1 MNAKLSFMLDVR
13 RLRVLHAVS
22 AYGSVTAA
30 AAALGYSAPAVSQ
43 QLAALE
49 REVGMRLTERAGRG
63 LELTPAALILVG
75 HTDALLARL
84 DAAEADLAG
93 LRDQIAGRV
102 ALAAFPSAA
111 ASLVP
116 AAWAALAASAPQ
128 VRLELTEMEPEESL
142 PAVLRGETDV
152 AVAHEYDLLPRPLDP
167 LFERRELL
175 DDPVGS
181 RRPGRSP
188 AGRRARVPLSALAG
202 QPFLAP
208 REGTSCAEMIQRAC
222 ARAGFVPRVVA
233 RATDFAVLLSL
244 VAADAGVTLVP
255 GLAARRLPP
264 GVRLVPPAEPV
275 TRRVFTVSR
284 RGGDRKPA
292 VRVVLDA
299 LSAAGSYVVDIPSK
313 EPSSVGDRGGNGRHR
328 SWRRAV
334 PATFRPDM
342 TPIVAPRASAAIP
355 PMITEAI
362 TAAEPVVINQGNRG
376 SMAPTENDR
385 NDETAAR
392 QAEPGAS
399 GSTPSSRRAW
409 VSRAISGLADRMLA
423 MVSASSADRP

>member
-84 DAAEADLAG
+84 EAAEADLAA

-102 ALAAFPSAA
+102 TLAAFPSAA

-175 DDPVGS
+175 DDPVWVAVPEDYPLDG
-181 RRPGRSP
+181 P
-188 AGRRARVPLSALAG
+188 VPLSSLAG

-208 REGTSCAEMIQRAC
+208 REATSCAEMIQRAC

-244 VAADAGVTLVP
+244 VAAGAGVTLVP
-255 GLAARRLPP
+255 ALAARRLPP
-264 GVRLVPPAEPV
+264 RVRLVPPAEPV

-299 LSAAGSYVVDIPSK
+299 L
-313 EPSSVGDRGGNGRHR
+313 
-328 SWRRAV
+328 
-334 PATFRPDM
+334 
-342 TPIVAPRASAAIP
+342 
-355 PMITEAI
+355 
-362 TAAEPVVINQGNRG
+362 TAA
-376 SMAPTENDR
+376 A
-385 NDETAAR
+385 
-392 QAEPGAS
+392 
-399 GSTPSSRRAW
+399 
-409 VSRAISGLADRMLA
+409 
-423 MVSASSADRP
+423 

>member
-1 MNAKLSFMLDVR
+1 MLDVR

-63 LELTPAALILVG
+63 VELTPAAVILVG

-84 DAAEADLAG
+84 DAAEADLAA

-116 AAWAALAASAPQ
+116 AAWAALADSAPQ
-128 VRLELTEMEPEESL
+128 VRLDLTEMEPEESL

-175 DDPVGS
+175 DDPVVLAI
-181 RRPGRSP
+181 P
-188 AGRRARVPLSALAG
+188 ADSALSQAGLGPVPLATLAG

-208 REGTSCAEMIQRAC
+208 RQGTSCAEMIQRAC

-233 RATDFAVLLSL
+233 RASDFQVLLSL
-244 VAADAGVTLVP
+244 VAAGAGVTLVP
-255 GLAARRLPP
+255 RLAARWLPP
-264 GVRLVPPAEPV
+264 RVRLVPPADPV

-299 LSAAGSYVVDIPSK
+299 LSAAAGL
-313 EPSSVGDRGGNGRHR
+313 
-328 SWRRAV
+328 AA
-334 PATFRPDM
+334 ATP
-342 TPIVAPRASAAIP
+342 
-355 PMITEAI
+355 
-362 TAAEPVVINQGNRG
+362 
-376 SMAPTENDR
+376 
-385 NDETAAR
+385 
-392 QAEPGAS
+392 EPG
-399 GSTPSSRRAW
+399 SRRA
-409 VSRAISGLADRMLA
+409 G
-423 MVSASSADRP
+423 

>member
-1 MNAKLSFMLDVR
+1 MLDVR
-13 RLRVLHAVS
+13 RLRVLHAV
-22 AYGSVTAA
+22 AGHGSVTAA

-49 REVGMRLTERAGRG
+49 REVGMILTERAGRG
-63 LELTPAALILVG
+63 VSLTPAALILVA

-84 DAAEADLAG
+84 DAAEADLAA
-93 LRDQIAGRV
+93 LRDQVAGRV

-116 AAWAALAASAPQ
+116 VAWAALADSAPQ
-128 VRLELTEMEPEESL
+128 VRLDLTEMEPEESL
-142 PAVLRGETDV
+142 PAMLRGETDV

-175 DDPVGS
+175 DDPVVLAI
-181 RRPGRSP
+181 P
-188 AGRRARVPLSALAG
+188 AGSALSLAADGPVPLATLAG

-208 REGTSCAEMIQRAC
+208 RPATSCAEMIQRAC

-233 RATDFAVLLSL
+233 RASDFAVLLSL
-244 VAADAGVTLVP
+244 VGAGAGVTLVP
-255 GLAARRLPP
+255 GLAARWLPP

-299 LSAAGSYVVDIPSK
+299 LSAAALPAETLSAAALSAETLSAAALPAEAGS
-313 EPSSVGDRGGNGRHR
+313 
-328 SWRRAV
+328 A
-334 PATFRPDM
+334 
-342 TPIVAPRASAAIP
+342 AAIP
-355 PMITEAI
+355 ER
-362 TAAEPVVINQGNRG
+362 E
-376 SMAPTENDR
+376 
-385 NDETAAR
+385 
-392 QAEPGAS
+392 
-399 GSTPSSRRAW
+399 SRRA
-409 VSRAISGLADRMLA
+409 G
-423 MVSASSADRP
+423 

>member
-1 MNAKLSFMLDVR
+1 MLDVR

-49 REVGMRLTERAGRG
+49 REVGMTLTERAGRG
-63 LELTPAALILVG
+63 VELTPAAHILVG

-84 DAAEADLAG
+84 DAAEADLAA

-116 AAWAALAASAPQ
+116 AAWAALADSAPR
-128 VRLELTEMEPEESL
+128 VRLDLTEMEPEESL
-142 PAVLRGETDV
+142 PAVLRNETDV

-167 LFERRELL
+167 LFERRDLL
-175 DDPVGS
+175 DDPVVLAIPADS
-181 RRPGRSP
+181 ALSLADSALSPGGDGP
-188 AGRRARVPLSALAG
+188 VALATLAG

-208 REGTSCAEMIQRAC
+208 RQGTSCAEMIQRAC

-233 RATDFAVLLSL
+233 RASDFQVLLSL
-244 VAADAGVTLVP
+244 VAAGAGVTLVP
-255 GLAARRLPP
+255 GLAARWLPP
-264 GVRLVPPAEPV
+264 RVRLVPPAEPV
-275 TRRVFTVSR
+275 TRRVFAVSR

-299 LSAAGSYVVDIPSK
+299 LSAAAL
-313 EPSSVGDRGGNGRHR
+313 SVAALSVAAG
-328 SWRRAV
+328 
-334 PATFRPDM
+334 PAAAGP
-342 TPIVAPRASAAIP
+342 AAAIP
-355 PMITEAI
+355 
-362 TAAEPVVINQGNRG
+362 
-376 SMAPTENDR
+376 
-385 NDETAAR
+385 
-392 QAEPGAS
+392 EPG
-399 GSTPSSRRAW
+399 SRRA
-409 VSRAISGLADRMLA
+409 G
-423 MVSASSADRP
+423 

>member
-1 MNAKLSFMLDVR
+1 MTDKLYFMLDVR

-63 LELTPAALILVG
+63 VELTPAAHILVG

-84 DAAEADLAG
+84 DAAEADLAA

-102 ALAAFPSAA
+102 TLAAFPSAA
-111 ASLVP
+111 AGLVP
-116 AAWAALAASAPQ
+116 AAWAALAGSAPQ
-128 VRLELTEMEPEESL
+128 VRLDLTEMEPEESL

-175 DDPVGS
+175 DDPVVLAI
-181 RRPGRSP
+181 P
-188 AGRRARVPLSALAG
+188 ADYPADGPVPLAELAG

-208 REGTSCAEMIQRAC
+208 RQATSCAEMIQRAC

-233 RATDFAVLLSL
+233 RASDFQVLLSL
-244 VAADAGVTLVP
+244 VAAGAGVTLVP
-255 GLAARRLPP
+255 GLAARWLPP
-264 GVRLVPPAEPV
+264 RVRLVPPADPV

-299 LSAAGSYVVDIPSK
+299 LSEAATP
-313 EPSSVGDRGGNGRHR
+313 EP
-328 SWRRAV
+328 
-334 PATFRPDM
+334 
-342 TPIVAPRASAAIP
+342 
-355 PMITEAI
+355 E
-362 TAAEPVVINQGNRG
+362 
-376 SMAPTENDR
+376 
-385 NDETAAR
+385 
-392 QAEPGAS
+392 
-399 GSTPSSRRAW
+399 SRRA
-409 VSRAISGLADRMLA
+409 G
-423 MVSASSADRP
+423 

>member
-1 MNAKLSFMLDVR
+1 MTDKLRFMLDVR

-43 QLAALE
+43 QLGALE
-49 REVGMRLTERAGRG
+49 REVGMTLTERAGRG
-63 LELTPAALILVG
+63 VSLTPAAQILVG
-75 HTDALLARL
+75 HTDTLLARL
-84 DAAEADLAG
+84 DAAEADLAA

-116 AAWAALAASAPQ
+116 AAWAALADSAPQ
-128 VRLELTEMEPEESL
+128 VRLDLTEMEPEESL
-142 PAVLRGETDV
+142 PAMLRGETDV

-175 DDPVGS
+175 DDPVVLAIPADS
-181 RRPGRSP
+181 ALLP
-188 AGRRARVPLSALAG
+188 AGLDPVPLASLAG

-208 REGTSCAEMIQRAC
+208 RPATSCAEMIQRAC
-222 ARAGFVPRVVA
+222 ARAGFVPRVIA
-233 RATDFAVLLSL
+233 RASDFQVLLSL
-244 VAADAGVTLVP
+244 VAAGAGVTLVP
-255 GLAARRLPP
+255 GLASRWLPP

-299 LSAAGSYVVDIPSK
+299 LSTAAG
-313 EPSSVGDRGGNGRHR
+313 
-328 SWRRAV
+328 
-334 PATFRPDM
+334 PAAAGLAAA
-342 TPIVAPRASAAIP
+342 TPER
-355 PMITEAI
+355 E
-362 TAAEPVVINQGNRG
+362 
-376 SMAPTENDR
+376 
-385 NDETAAR
+385 
-392 QAEPGAS
+392 
-399 GSTPSSRRAW
+399 SRRA
-409 VSRAISGLADRMLA
+409 G
-423 MVSASSADRP
+423 

>member
-1 MNAKLSFMLDVR
+1 MLDVR

-22 AYGSVTAA
+22 GYGSVTAA

-63 LELTPAALILVG
+63 VELTPAALILVG

-84 DAAEADLAG
+84 DAAEADLAA

-116 AAWAALAASAPQ
+116 AAWAALADSAPQ
-128 VRLELTEMEPEESL
+128 VRLDLTEMEPEESL
-142 PAVLRGETDV
+142 PAMLRNETDV

-175 DDPVGS
+175 DDPVVLAI
-181 RRPGRSP
+181 P
-188 AGRRARVPLSALAG
+188 ADSALSQAGLGPVPLATLAG

-208 REGTSCAEMIQRAC
+208 RQGTSCAEMIQRAC

-233 RATDFAVLLSL
+233 RASDFHVLLSL
-244 VAADAGVTLVP
+244 VAAGAGVTLVP
-255 GLAARRLPP
+255 GLAARWLPP
-264 GVRLVPPAEPV
+264 RVRLVPPADPV

-299 LSAAGSYVVDIPSK
+299 LSAAAG
-313 EPSSVGDRGGNGRHR
+313 
-328 SWRRAV
+328 
-334 PATFRPDM
+334 
-342 TPIVAPRASAAIP
+342 SAAATP
-355 PMITEAI
+355 
-362 TAAEPVVINQGNRG
+362 
-376 SMAPTENDR
+376 
-385 NDETAAR
+385 
-392 QAEPGAS
+392 EPG
-399 GSTPSSRRAW
+399 SRRA
-409 VSRAISGLADRMLA
+409 G
-423 MVSASSADRP
+423 

>member
-63 LELTPAALILVG
+63 VSLTPAALILVA

-84 DAAEADLAG
+84 EAAEADLAA

-116 AAWAALAASAPQ
+116 AAWAALAVSAPQ
-128 VRLELTEMEPEESL
+128 VRLDLTEMEPEESL

-152 AVAHEYDLLPRPLDP
+152 AIAHEYDLLPRPLDP

-175 DDPVGS
+175 ADPVVLAV
-181 RRPGRSP
+181 P
-188 AGRRARVPLSALAG
+188 ASHPLAAESAIPLSDLAG

-208 REGTSCAEMIQRAC
+208 REATSCAEMIQRAC

-233 RATDFAVLLSL
+233 RATDFQVLLSL
-244 VAADAGVTLVP
+244 VAAGAGVTLVP
-255 GLAARRLPP
+255 GLAARWLPP

-299 LSAAGSYVVDIPSK
+299 LADA
-313 EPSSVGDRGGNGRHR
+313 
-328 SWRRAV
+328 
-334 PATFRPDM
+334 
-342 TPIVAPRASAAIP
+342 
-355 PMITEAI
+355 
-362 TAAEPVVINQGNRG
+362 
-376 SMAPTENDR
+376 
-385 NDETAAR
+385 AAR
-392 QAEPGAS
+392 PGGEP
-399 GSTPSSRRAW
+399 
-409 VSRAISGLADRMLA
+409 LAA
-423 MVSASSADRP
+423 

>member
-1 MNAKLSFMLDVR
+1 MLDVR

-63 LELTPAALILVG
+63 VELTPAAHILVG

-84 DAAEADLAG
+84 DAAEADLAA

-102 ALAAFPSAA
+102 TLAAFPSAA
-111 ASLVP
+111 AGLVP
-116 AAWAALAASAPQ
+116 AAWAALAGSAPQ
-128 VRLELTEMEPEESL
+128 VRLDLTEMEPEESL

-175 DDPVGS
+175 DDPVVLAI
-181 RRPGRSP
+181 P
-188 AGRRARVPLSALAG
+188 ADFPADGPVPLAELAG

-208 REGTSCAEMIQRAC
+208 RQATSCAEMIQRAC

-233 RATDFAVLLSL
+233 RASDFQVLLSL
-244 VAADAGVTLVP
+244 VAAGAGVTLVP
-255 GLAARRLPP
+255 GLAARWLPP
-264 GVRLVPPAEPV
+264 RVRLVPPSDPV

-299 LSAAGSYVVDIPSK
+299 LSAA
-313 EPSSVGDRGGNGRHR
+313 
-328 SWRRAV
+328 AL
-334 PATFRPDM
+334 
-342 TPIVAPRASAAIP
+342 SA
-355 PMITEAI
+355 E
-362 TAAEPVVINQGNRG
+362 AEP
-376 SMAPTENDR
+376 
-385 NDETAAR
+385 AA
-392 QAEPGAS
+392 A
-399 GSTPSSRRAW
+399 TPERESRRA
-409 VSRAISGLADRMLA
+409 G
-423 MVSASSADRP
+423 

>member
-1 MNAKLSFMLDVR
+1 MTDKLCFMLDVR

-63 LELTPAALILVG
+63 VELTPAAHILVG

-84 DAAEADLAG
+84 DTAEADLAA

-116 AAWAALAASAPQ
+116 AAWAALADSAPQ
-128 VRLELTEMEPEESL
+128 VRLDLTEMEPEESL
-142 PAVLRGETDV
+142 PAMLRNETDV

-175 DDPVGS
+175 DDPVVLAIPPDS
-181 RRPGRSP
+181 ALSP
-188 AGRRARVPLSALAG
+188 AADGPVPLATLAG

-208 REGTSCAEMIQRAC
+208 RQGTSCAEMIQRAC

-233 RATDFAVLLSL
+233 RASDFHVLLSL
-244 VAADAGVTLVP
+244 VAAGAGVTLVP
-255 GLAARRLPP
+255 GLAARWLPP
-264 GVRLVPPAEPV
+264 RVRLVPPADPV

-299 LSAAGSYVVDIPSK
+299 LSNAAESVAAGPV
-313 EPSSVGDRGGNGRHR
+313 
-328 SWRRAV
+328 
-334 PATFRPDM
+334 ATGPDAAGPDAAGPDAA
-342 TPIVAPRASAAIP
+342 TP
-355 PMITEAI
+355 
-362 TAAEPVVINQGNRG
+362 
-376 SMAPTENDR
+376 
-385 NDETAAR
+385 
-392 QAEPGAS
+392 EPG
-399 GSTPSSRRAW
+399 SRRA
-409 VSRAISGLADRMLA
+409 G
-423 MVSASSADRP
+423 

>member
-1 MNAKLSFMLDVR
+1 MNAKLNFMLDVR

-63 LELTPAALILVG
+63 LQLTPAALILVG

-84 DAAEADLAG
+84 DAAEADLAA

-111 ASLVP
+111 AGLVP
-116 AAWAALAASAPQ
+116 TAWAALAGSAPQ
-128 VRLELTEMEPEESL
+128 VRLDLTEMEPEESL
-142 PAVLRGETDV
+142 PAVLRGGTDV

-175 DDPVGS
+175 RDPVLVAVPETHPLAADGG
-181 RRPGRSP
+181 P
-188 AGRRARVPLSALAG
+188 VPLAALSG

-208 REGTSCAEMIQRAC
+208 REATSCAEMIQRAC
-222 ARAGFVPRVVA
+222 ARAGFVPRVTA
-233 RATDFAVLLSL
+233 RASDFAVLLSL
-244 VAADAGVTLVP
+244 VAAGAGVTLVP
-255 GLAARRLPP
+255 GLAARWLPP

-275 TRRVFTVSR
+275 TSLVFTVSR

-299 LSAAGSYVVDIPSK
+299 LADAAGRPRG
-313 EPSSVGDRGGNGRHR
+313 EPL
-328 SWRRAV
+328 
-334 PATFRPDM
+334 
-342 TPIVAPRASAAIP
+342 AA
-355 PMITEAI
+355 
-362 TAAEPVVINQGNRG
+362 
-376 SMAPTENDR
+376 
-385 NDETAAR
+385 
-392 QAEPGAS
+392 
-399 GSTPSSRRAW
+399 
-409 VSRAISGLADRMLA
+409 
-423 MVSASSADRP
+423 

>member
-1 MNAKLSFMLDVR
+1 MLDVR

-63 LELTPAALILVG
+63 VELTPAAHILVG

-84 DAAEADLAG
+84 DAAEADLAA

-102 ALAAFPSAA
+102 TLAAFPSAA
-111 ASLVP
+111 ASLVT
-116 AAWAALAASAPQ
+116 AAWAALADSAPQ
-128 VRLELTEMEPEESL
+128 VRLDLTEMEPEESL

-175 DDPVGS
+175 DDPVVLAI
-181 RRPGRSP
+181 P
-188 AGRRARVPLSALAG
+188 ANYPADGPVPLAELAG

-208 REGTSCAEMIQRAC
+208 REATSCAEMIQRAC

-233 RATDFAVLLSL
+233 RASDFQVLLSL
-244 VAADAGVTLVP
+244 VAAGAGVTLVP
-255 GLAARRLPP
+255 GLAARWLPP
-264 GVRLVPPAEPV
+264 RVRLVPPADPV

-299 LSAAGSYVVDIPSK
+299 LSAAA
-313 EPSSVGDRGGNGRHR
+313 E
-328 SWRRAV
+328 
-334 PATFRPDM
+334 
-342 TPIVAPRASAAIP
+342 SAA
-355 PMITEAI
+355 
-362 TAAEPVVINQGNRG
+362 AAEPG
-376 SMAPTENDR
+376 
-385 NDETAAR
+385 
-392 QAEPGAS
+392 
-399 GSTPSSRRAW
+399 
-409 VSRAISGLADRMLA
+409 
-423 MVSASSADRP
+423 

>member
-1 MNAKLSFMLDVR
+1 MLDVR

-84 DAAEADLAG
+84 EAAEADLAAV
-93 LRDQIAGRV
+93 RDQSAGRV

-111 ASLVP
+111 ANLVP
-116 AAWAALAASAPQ
+116 AAWAALVGSAPQ
-128 VRLELTEMEPEESL
+128 VRLDLTEMEPEESL

-167 LFERRELL
+167 LFERRELFR
-175 DDPVGS
+175 DPVLVAVPESHPLAADGS
-181 RRPGRSP
+181 VALAADGGP
-188 AGRRARVPLSALAG
+188 VPLAALSG

-208 REGTSCAEMIQRAC
+208 REATSCAEMIQRAC
-222 ARAGFVPRVVA
+222 ARAGFVPHVVA
-233 RATDFAVLLSL
+233 RATDFQVLLSL
-244 VAADAGVTLVP
+244 VAAGAGVTLVP

-275 TRRVFTVSR
+275 TRRVFTISR

-299 LSAAGSYVVDIPSK
+299 LTDA
-313 EPSSVGDRGGNGRHR
+313 
-328 SWRRAV
+328 
-334 PATFRPDM
+334 
-342 TPIVAPRASAAIP
+342 
-355 PMITEAI
+355 
-362 TAAEPVVINQGNRG
+362 
-376 SMAPTENDR
+376 
-385 NDETAAR
+385 AAR
-392 QAEPGAS
+392 LGGEP
-399 GSTPSSRRAW
+399 
-409 VSRAISGLADRMLA
+409 LAA
-423 MVSASSADRP
+423 

>member
-1 MNAKLSFMLDVR
+1 MLDVR
-13 RLRVLHAVS
+13 RLRVLHAV
-22 AYGSVTAA
+22 AGYGSVTAA

-49 REVGMRLTERAGRG
+49 REVGMTLTERAGRG
-63 LELTPAALILVG
+63 VSLTPAALILVT

-84 DAAEADLAG
+84 DAAEADLAA

-116 AAWAALAASAPQ
+116 AAWAALADSAPQ
-128 VRLELTEMEPEESL
+128 VRLDLTEMEPEESL
-142 PAVLRGETDV
+142 PAMLRNETDV

-175 DDPVGS
+175 DDPVVLAI
-181 RRPGRSP
+181 P
-188 AGRRARVPLSALAG
+188 ADSALSQAGLGPVPLATLAG

-208 REGTSCAEMIQRAC
+208 RQGTSCAEMIQRAC

-233 RATDFAVLLSL
+233 RASDFQVLLSL
-244 VAADAGVTLVP
+244 VAAGAGVTLVP
-255 GLAARRLPP
+255 RLAARWLPP
-264 GVRLVPPAEPV
+264 RVRLVPPADPV

-299 LSAAGSYVVDIPSK
+299 LSAAAG
-313 EPSSVGDRGGNGRHR
+313 
-328 SWRRAV
+328 
-334 PATFRPDM
+334 PA
-342 TPIVAPRASAAIP
+342 AAIP
-355 PMITEAI
+355 
-362 TAAEPVVINQGNRG
+362 EP
-376 SMAPTENDR
+376 E
-385 NDETAAR
+385 
-392 QAEPGAS
+392 
-399 GSTPSSRRAW
+399 SRRA
-409 VSRAISGLADRMLA
+409 G
-423 MVSASSADRP
+423 